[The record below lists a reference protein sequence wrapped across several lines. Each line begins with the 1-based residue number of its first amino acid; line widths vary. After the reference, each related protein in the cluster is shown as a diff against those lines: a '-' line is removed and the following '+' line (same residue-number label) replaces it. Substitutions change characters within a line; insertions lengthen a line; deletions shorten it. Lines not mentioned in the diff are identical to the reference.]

1 MRIVIFDYNIEGHHF
16 TYVNLISQAL
26 HENGHD
32 IVVMTPCKDFNK
44 YPLNGK
50 ERTLIIPIYNTPP
63 LPKKWNFFTT
73 RNYVINL
80 WKYTANELKVVN
92 IDVQNDIVF
101 FPSIDEYISAY
112 IPLYLVKKH
121 FKYKWTGL
129 YVKSRY
135 IRIKQ
140 SFAFLRKGFF
150 NINYLLNSN
159 NCINI
164 AVLDSGI
171 INELTARFP
180 SKKITFLPDIIS
192 EELPDTSFS
201 EFQEIV
207 NLAMGR
213 KIILLI
219 GAIDKRKG
227 ILNLLKSAK
236 SLDATKYFFVIA
248 GRIYNETFT
257 AKEQFDLEALKLEI
271 KNSFFYTQKIA
282 TESQFNA
289 FITLSDIV
297 FAAYVDFPYSSN
309 MIGKSAFYNK
319 PIIVSKGYLM
329 QEIVEKYNLGIAVNQ
344 NNIKEIAY
352 TIETL
357 SISKDKRF
365 YNEYLEDYSWSKFCN
380 NIKIM
385 IDDYK

>member
-26 HENGHD
+26 HENGHN
-32 IVVMTPCKDFNK
+32 IVVMTSCLDLNK
-44 YPLNGK
+44 YKLNGK
-50 ERTLIIPIYNTPP
+50 ERTLIIPIKNTPP
-63 LPKKWNFFTT
+63 LPIKWNFFTT

-80 WKYTANELKVVN
+80 WKYTANELKYAN
-92 IDVQNDIVF
+92 IDVKNDIVF

-112 IPLYLVKKH
+112 ITLFKIQKY

-129 YVKSRY
+129 YVKSKY
-135 IRIKQ
+135 IREKQ
-140 SFAFLRKGFF
+140 SYAFFRKGIL
-150 NINYLLNSN
+150 NINHLLNLN

-164 AVLDSGI
+164 AILDSGI
-171 INELTARFP
+171 INELTNRFP
-180 SKKITFLPDIIS
+180 SKKFTFLPDIIS
-192 EELPDTSFS
+192 EDSPDTSFI
-201 EFQEIV
+201 EYQKIV

-227 ILNLLKSAK
+227 IINLLQSAK
-236 SLDATKYFFVIA
+236 KLDEKKYFFVIA
-248 GRIYNETFT
+248 GKIYNETFT
-257 AKEQFDLEALKLEI
+257 TKEQFDLEVLTEEV
-271 KNSFFYTQKIA
+271 KNCFFYNQKIA

-289 FITLSDIV
+289 MISISDIL
-297 FAAYVDFPYSSN
+297 FAAYIDFPYSSN
-309 MIGKSAFYNK
+309 MIGKASFFKK
-319 PIIVSKGYLM
+319 PIIVSTGYLM

-344 NNIKEIAY
+344 NNLEEIAY
-352 TIETL
+352 SIEFL
-357 SISKDKRF
+357 SISIDKRL
-365 YNEYLEDYSWSKFCN
+365 YNEYFEDYSWSKFCN